1 MINEY
6 RMTGSMAK
14 VQEEKPKTFT
24 EVLSIIEEFRGSG
37 DEPLWYRGCGRSDH
51 KLQPTL
57 YRHRSVKKTSAL
69 ANLERRLLT
78 RFRQRGIPFHDRDLT
93 NDWDALFFMQHYGVP
108 TRLLDW
114 TESPFVA
121 LYFALMHCPFELQKN
136 GKPRFTTAASVWIL
150 KPIQWNRHALRNVS
164 YAGGIIAPG
173 DEALKGHRSTPDFS
187 GMNISPVAVYGA
199 YNSPRIVAQRGA
211 FTIFGQSTSPMEK
224 IFDDEDFPEDS
235 LIKVTILPS
244 VVPTM
249 RESILNHGVTESVV
263 FPDLTGLAL
272 EIKRFFDF

>member
-1 MINEY
+1 M
-6 RMTGSMAK
+6 
-14 VQEEKPKTFT
+14 
-24 EVLSIIEEFRGSG
+24 
-37 DEPLWYRGCGRSDH
+37 
-51 KLQPTL
+51 
-57 YRHRSVKKTSAL
+57 
-69 ANLERRLLT
+69 
-78 RFRQRGIPFHDRDLT
+78 
-93 NDWDALFFMQHYGVP
+93 
-108 TRLLDW
+108 
-114 TESPFVA
+114 
-121 LYFALMHCPFELQKN
+121 
-136 GKPRFTTAASVWIL
+136 WIL

-211 FTIFGQSTSPMEK
+211 FTIFGQSTSPMEE
-224 IFDDEDFPEDS
+224 IFDDEEFPEDS